1 MNEKQSTPAR
11 SRLSAVSQKYDVD
24 GDGRLDDVE
33 QAMRDM
39 DTSGRGYM
47 SNEKVH
53 DLMTKLLA
61 AQKELFTMKK
71 IVIGWVIVDVIV
83 VWTDVGF
90 FQWCIEWVYFLQRKE
105 SW

>member
-47 SNEKVH
+47 SNKKVH

-71 IVIGWVIVDVIV
+71 IVIG
-83 VWTDVGF
+83 
-90 FQWCIEWVYFLQRKE
+90 
-105 SW
+105 